1 MMISKTKYNNRE
13 EQQELSDENYQ
24 TDHQYEQ
31 ERFTDE
37 YSEYFED
44 DENEADRFRND
55 YHENFTD

>member
-31 ERFTDE
+31 ERFTIR
-37 YSEYFED
+37 YLLYIF
-44 DENEADRFRND
+44 ADNSQTGIS
-55 YHENFTD
+55 NWN